1 MQTYANFRFN
11 SCINLAEKAYKSV
24 NARFVHII

>member
-11 SCINLAEKAYKSV
+11 SYINLAEKAYNSV